1 MDLETAMK
9 EEINYRRR
17 IHHLPTVQDFVTIRF
32 RHGTIVLPE
41 EEFNKL
47 SKTKQRKL
55 MKW

>member
-17 IHHLPTVQDFVTIRF
+17 MHHLPTVQDFVTIRF
-32 RHGTIVLPE
+32 RHGTTVLPE